1 MKLDSY
7 FTPLM
12 KINLKWI
19 KDLHARPETVKLL
32 EENTREKLL
41 DWSWQSFF
49 GYDTKAEAIKP
60 KADKWDYIKIIRLYT
75 AEGNNQ
81 QSEEEIYGR
90 KYFQTMY
97 LIGGYKELTTK

>member
-19 KDLHARPETVKLL
+19 KDLHVIPETIKLL

-49 GYDTKAEAIKP
+49 GYDTKAEAIKA
-60 KADKWDYIKIIRLYT
+60 KTDNFYIGKPNI
-75 AEGNNQ
+75 
-81 QSEEEIYGR
+81 EIY
-90 KYFQTMY
+90 FTIII
-97 LIGGYKELTTK
+97 IGSIWGAPARC

>member
-19 KDLHARPETVKLL
+19 KDLHVRPETIKLL

-49 GYDTKAEAIKP
+49 GYDTKAEAIKA
-60 KADKWDYIKIIRLYT
+60 KTDNFYIGKPNI
-75 AEGNNQ
+75 
-81 QSEEEIYGR
+81 EIY
-90 KYFQTMY
+90 FTIII
-97 LIGGYKELTTK
+97 IGSIWGAPARC